1 MTSTTND
8 EVTLISKFPNS
19 AVLYIVIIQGN
30 LYYSLSSSQRMTVN
44 WKIDE
49 TDHFCK
55 LKFP

>member
-44 WKIDE
+44 
-49 TDHFCK
+49 
-55 LKFP
+55 